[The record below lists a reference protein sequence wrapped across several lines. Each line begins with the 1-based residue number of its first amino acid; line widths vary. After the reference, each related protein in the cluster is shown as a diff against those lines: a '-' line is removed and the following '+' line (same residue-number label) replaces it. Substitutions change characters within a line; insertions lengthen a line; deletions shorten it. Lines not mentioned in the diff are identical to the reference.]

1 MIYSSIINR
10 KKCAQLSYA
19 RSFNLSTKSIE
30 NKTTSKYHIIP
41 SLNTHSG
48 TLAQSSDSPQS
59 PTVQKSETSPFSE
72 SPQSMSLLSNSKYF
86 LSLAVE
92 KVRFRSIALDL
103 KEKVSYNLAYEHVL

>member
-86 LSLAVE
+86 CQFSSSMKA
-92 KVRFRSIALDL
+92 KVVAAGM
-103 KEKVSYNLAYEHVL
+103 VSVTRQ